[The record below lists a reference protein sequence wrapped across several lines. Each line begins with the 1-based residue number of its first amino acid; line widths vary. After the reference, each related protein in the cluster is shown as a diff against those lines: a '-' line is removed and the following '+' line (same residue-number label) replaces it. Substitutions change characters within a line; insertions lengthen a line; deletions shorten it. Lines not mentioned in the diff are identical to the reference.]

1 MEDHFRRM
9 AEKGWLF
16 ESHRLGVTK
25 YKRIEP
31 RDLEFAVSIYPKSR
45 AYEGFEKK
53 DIEEYVSSQSGKG
66 WVYIYTFQNINVF
79 CKESGTESI
88 PLERDHQIDNI
99 RSDFVKNAV
108 GMGLILLINLFN
120 LYRLSHIP
128 SYVFYTNGGLIS
140 LLVLPLMYLLILVSF
155 LESLLILYKTKRSDS
170 LENYNMP
177 RLLSNIRSSFGL
189 LSIFLLILFIGFIA
203 SDKGVPLI
211 SVAVSVVPLLLGI
224 GLALFLKKRFTGKGF
239 DPVLKFTLVT
249 IGVFI
254 VVFATSSKLVN
265 LDNNQ
270 DTRILPPDRPAIRLN
285 EVIHGALVE
294 DNYFR
299 EEGSILMPVR
309 YEYSEYGVDFRVATE
324 VMRLRNPRLAEY
336 IFDLKLQEMTK
347 YFSEH
352 WTAENYMGTVD
363 RACFITVAEGDA
375 SEGGA
380 ILLLD
385 GEWVFVF
392 RLPLDL
398 DADEVKELLVSKMEE
413 TYNISN

>member
-1 MEDHFRRM
+1 
-9 AEKGWLF
+9 
-16 ESHRLGVTK
+16 
-25 YKRIEP
+25 
-31 RDLEFAVSIYPKSR
+31 
-45 AYEGFEKK
+45 
-53 DIEEYVSSQSGKG
+53 
-66 WVYIYTFQNINVF
+66 
-79 CKESGTESI
+79 
-88 PLERDHQIDNI
+88 
-99 RSDFVKNAV
+99 
-108 GMGLILLINLFN
+108 
-120 LYRLSHIP
+120 
-128 SYVFYTNGGLIS
+128 
-140 LLVLPLMYLLILVSF
+140 MYLLILVSF

-189 LSIFLLILFIGFIA
+189 LSILLLILFIGFIA

-352 WTAENYMGTVD
+352 WTAENYTGTVD